1 MEPTIHGLQEIQALI
16 SSPVQWQVL
25 LQLSEHPV
33 TTRDLRQRLTS
44 GCLPWALLR
53 LWQHQLIWRR
63 ADEQWTLTATGATL
77 RPILQAIQMCT
88 DQKGGTNS

>member
-16 SSPVQWQVL
+16 SS
-25 LQLSEHPV
+25 
-33 TTRDLRQRLTS
+33 
-44 GCLPWALLR
+44 CLPWALLR

-63 ADEQWTLTATGATL
+63 ADEQWALTATGATL
-77 RPILQAIQMCT
+77 RPILQAIQTCT